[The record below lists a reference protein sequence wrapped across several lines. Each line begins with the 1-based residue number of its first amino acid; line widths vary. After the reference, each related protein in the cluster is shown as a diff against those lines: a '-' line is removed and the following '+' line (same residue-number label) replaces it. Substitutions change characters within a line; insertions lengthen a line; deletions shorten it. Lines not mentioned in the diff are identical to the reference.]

1 MADFSIDQNNLPGV
15 KEVCRDFAVLEDHC
29 LAHNLQEQE
38 IESHLASNVHKSRLV
53 QQDLQVAKRLQEE
66 EDLRAK
72 AESQRQHRRMERID
86 IEIAQEIQE
95 QLVRQAEQQRQQ
107 EEKDEA
113 IARKLQEREMKEER
127 KRQKH
132 LEANFEEE
140 YYEDKAS
147 KNLPHNPDLQEPHP
161 HSTSPG
167 YRKEKHHNYNQILS
181 PYNSPEPDRKRLP
194 NADNRYPEYEPVELG
209 RSKHSEIPSKGRI
222 LEYYSP
228 ERRPKYPENYSKERN
243 RPLDLDYTEPRRKK
257 KQDQWGDLEPVVRRK
272 EKPPRD
278 YSAGQDRVWDKER
291 IRDREPERDGQ
302 RSKDRPRDRNRT
314 RSQERLL
321 SGDVKQVDRGRNM
334 DREMDRNGYG
344 HGSRD
349 RQRERG
355 RDGNRVRHKSR
366 EQDLDNYSPTP
377 TRGLSEDSLEWV
389 DLKSRPRLPSGPNEV
404 FEEPTLRIPSNE
416 GRSPG
421 HSPRE
426 RGRKVRGE
434 YGMKEATHGLAHLDL
449 QDQELKDM
457 EVARKLQEEEIKAS
471 QIEKRAAQVA
481 QDEELARRLLE
492 EEKREYK
499 RSKEKEKQVIERRR
513 PELEYKPV
521 QEDVVRPRMREEV
534 RSREDEYQRARNHK
548 PVRPPPPTQHYE
560 NINPSYAYVE
570 SPYSPRPPS
579 RPEAAYK
586 GAYYRQ

>member
-66 EDLRAK
+66 EDKRAK
-72 AESQRQHRRMERID
+72 AENQRQHRHLERID
-86 IEIAQEIQE
+86 NEMAQEIQE

-132 LEANFEEE
+132 MEGNHEE
-140 YYEDKAS
+140 YYDDKA
-147 KNLPHNPDLQEPHP
+147 PRFPPDQREPKP
-161 HSTSPG
+161 RSASPG
-167 YRKEKHHNYNQILS
+167 YRKEKNHDYNRILS
-181 PYNSPEPDRKRLP
+181 PYNSPEPDRKRYP
-194 NADNRYPEYEPVELG
+194 NSRSRYPEHEPVEFG
-209 RSKHSEIPSKGRI
+209 RSRHPESPSKGRI
-222 LEYYSP
+222 LEYHSP
-228 ERRPKYPENYSKERN
+228 ERRPKERN
-243 RPLDLDYTEPRRKK
+243 KPLDLDHTEPRRMK
-257 KQDQWGDLEPVVRRK
+257 KQDQWDDLEPMVRRK
-272 EKPPRD
+272 ERPPRD
-278 YSAGQDRVWDKER
+278 FSAGRDKER
-291 IRDREPERDGQ
+291 IRDREREWDGLRAKER
-302 RSKDRPRDRNRT
+302 SRDRNQT
-314 RSQERLL
+314 RSQDRHF
-321 SGDVKQVDRGRNM
+321 SGVDRDRNV
-334 DREMDRNGYG
+334 DRNGHG

-355 RDGNRVRHKSR
+355 RDGNRGRHRSR
-366 EQDLDNYSPTP
+366 ERELDDYGLAPA
-377 TRGLSEDSLEWV
+377 RGCSEESLEWE
-389 DLKSRPRLPSGPNEV
+389 DHKNRPRLPSGPNEV
-404 FEEPTLRIPSNE
+404 FEEPVLRGPSSE

-426 RGRKVRGE
+426 RGRKPRGE

-449 QDQELKDM
+449 QDQELIDL

-471 QIEKRAAQVA
+471 QLDRRAAQVA

-499 RSKEKEKQVIERRR
+499 KSRDKEKQVMEKRR
-513 PELEYKPV
+513 PEVEYKQV
-521 QEDVVRPRMREEV
+521 QEEVVRPRTREEPHI
-534 RSREDEYQRARNHK
+534 REDEYQRARNHK
-548 PVRPPPPTQHYE
+548 PTRPPPPTQHYE
-560 NINPSYAYVE
+560 NINPSYVYAD
-570 SPYSPRPPS
+570 PYSPRPPS

>member
-86 IEIAQEIQE
+86 IEMAQEIQE

-127 KRQKH
+127 KRQKQ

-147 KNLPHNPDLQEPHP
+147 RNLPHDPDLQEPNP
-161 HSTSPG
+161 HSISPG

-181 PYNSPEPDRKRLP
+181 PYHSPEPDRKRLP
-194 NADNRYPEYEPVELG
+194 NTHSHPEFEPVELG
-209 RSKHSEIPSKGRI
+209 RSKHSEVPSKGRI

-291 IRDREPERDGQ
+291 IRDRERERDGQ

-314 RSQERLL
+314 RSQERLF
-321 SGDVKQVDRGRNM
+321 SEDVKHVDRGRNI

-344 HGSRD
+344 HSSRD

-366 EQDLDNYSPTP
+366 EQELDNYSPTP

-404 FEEPTLRIPSNE
+404 FEEPTLRGPSNK

-426 RGRKVRGE
+426 RDRKVRGE

-457 EVARKLQEEEIKAS
+457 EVARKLQEEEIKAI
-471 QIEKRAAQVA
+471 QMDKRAAQVA